1 MTVDKFVTMVEEYY
15 GKYERPAVRKIVTRY
30 LAKLGENFLDR
41 LYQKL
46 VLGYS
51 GQYRYTPDV
60 AILDKY
66 KREVW
71 RDMENSTPHI
81 KQLEGKPDAE
91 QQEEV
96 AQMLHGLTEK
106 LRGATDGDTGDS

>member
-1 MTVDKFVTMVEEYY
+1 MTTDKFVTMVEEYY

-30 LAKLGENFLDR
+30 LSKLGESFLDR

-46 VLGYS
+46 VLEYS

-60 AILDKY
+60 AILERY
-66 KREVW
+66 KKEVW
-71 RDMENSTPHI
+71 REMDNGVPHV
-81 KQLEGKPDAE
+81 KRLEGQRDEA

-96 AQMLHGLTEK
+96 AEMLHGLVEK
-106 LRGATDGDTGDS
+106 LGGAVDEDT